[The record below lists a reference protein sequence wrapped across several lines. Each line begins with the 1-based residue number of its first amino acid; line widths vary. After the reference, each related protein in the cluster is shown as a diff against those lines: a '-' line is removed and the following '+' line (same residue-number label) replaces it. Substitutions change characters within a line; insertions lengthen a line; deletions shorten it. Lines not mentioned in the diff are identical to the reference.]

1 MLLGELLVAQG
12 LATTG
17 EIKNALALQE
27 RYGGR
32 VGDHLIDMGVLSK
45 ETLEAALRR
54 QYEQAVA
61 ILAREDLLARSLR
74 HHGNDHPQ
82 THRQRSQLASVLITV
97 GRRAE
102 ALDLAQRAFAGLAKT
117 VGPEHPWTKQAER
130 VVTDAA
136 MTIEEPKSPRQG
148 PAVAPRVGA
157 GEQHAVFVAADDL
170 DAARPF

>member
-12 LATTG
+12 LATAG
-17 EIKNALALQE
+17 EVKNALARQE

-32 VGDHLIDMGVLSK
+32 IGEHLIDMGVLTK
-45 ETLEAALRR
+45 EVLEAALRR

-102 ALDLAQRAFAGLAKT
+102 ALDLAQRAFASLAKIL
-117 VGPEHPWTKQAER
+117 GPEHPWTKQAEQ
-130 VVTDAA
+130 VMTDAA
-136 MTIEEPKSPRQG
+136 TAVEAPKITTREPSRR
-148 PAVAPRVGA
+148 AA
-157 GEQHAVFVAADDL
+157 GRSRRAACRL
-170 DAARPF
+170 RCGG